1 MAVTSLLRLSAAALG
16 FLDFRGV
23 EQCCDDGSRADPD
36 RDAGL
41 YQLGPPFI
49 VTLTVVAHSN
59 LAKSIVLRPYAEAA
73 VFGSVKGL
81 PCAAA

>member
-1 MAVTSLLRLSAAALG
+1 MTDLLRLSAAALG
-16 FLDFRGV
+16 LLDFRGV
-23 EQCCDDGSRADPD
+23 EQCGDDCSRADPD
-36 RDAGL
+36 RDPGL

-49 VTLTVVAHSN
+49 VTLIVVAHSN
-59 LAKSIVLRPYAEAA
+59 LAKSIVPRPYAEAA